1 MRTCPKCGCYI
12 PDLWNTCP
20 ACQSQKTMAKTKA
33 PSDSGYRVELYYK
46 DNTMSH
52 TMFGAYELALK
63 YAVMS
68 TERHRVQ
75 FVEVWDCRTHARL
88 HLLS

>member
-12 PDLWNTCP
+12 PDNWITCP
-20 ACQSQKTMAKTKA
+20 ACGKTEMATKTKV
-33 PSDSGYRVELYYK
+33 SVGGGYRVELYYK
-46 DNTMSH
+46 DNTTSH
-52 TMFGAYELALK
+52 AMFGMYEHALK

-68 TERHRVQ
+68 TERHSVQ
-75 FVEVWDCRTHARL
+75 FVEVWDCQTHARL